1 MTEDRERLQ
10 IMNSEVVQSTFQP
23 TQGEFSPNQ
32 SIGDIIKRTNNL
44 SAEEVELI
52 LSYQRDHGVK
62 FGEAAVALGLAQQE
76 DVLWA
81 LAQQFHYPYSSKS
94 SGTMSDELVVAN
106 KPFSDQA
113 EILRGIRDQIISG
126 LYQSGD
132 MRRRALAIV
141 SASSGD
147 GKSFLAANLA
157 VVLAQLTGRTLIID
171 CDMRTPRQ
179 HEIFRVDNTSGL
191 SAILSGRAE
200 GNVLRHVKNYPGLY
214 VLPVGIV
221 PPNPLELLQRPA
233 FGMLVNDLVGKF
245 DHVVIDTPSV
255 SQGVDARVIAAV
267 AGAAMVVARKD
278 KTRTDALNAL
288 VTPLIARKGIKM
300 VGVVMNEFS

>member
-1 MTEDRERLQ
+1 
-10 IMNSEVVQSTFQP
+10 MNSEVIQSQFQS
-23 TQGEFSPNQ
+23 TQGEFSSNQ

-44 SAEEVELI
+44 SAEEVERI
-52 LSYQRDHGVK
+52 LAYQRDHGVK

-81 LAQQFHYPYSSKS
+81 LAQQFHYPYSGKS
-94 SGTMSDELVVAN
+94 SGNLSEELVVAN

-113 EILRGIRDQIISG
+113 EIFRGIRDQLISNVF
-126 LYQSGD
+126 LPSD
-132 MRRRALAIV
+132 ARRRALAVV
-141 SASSGD
+141 SADSGD
-147 GKSFLAANLA
+147 GKSFLAANMA
-157 VVLAQLTGRTLIID
+157 VVLAQLTGRTLLID
-171 CDMRTPRQ
+171 CDMRSPRQ

-233 FGMLVNDLVGKF
+233 FGMLINDLATKF
-245 DHVVIDTPSV
+245 DHVIIDTPSAA
-255 SQGVDARVIAAV
+255 QGVDARVIAAV
-267 AGAAMVVARKD
+267 AGAALAVARKD
-278 KTRTDALNAL
+278 KTRTESLGALIS
-288 VTPLIARKGIKM
+288 PLASRKGIKM
-300 VGVVMNEFS
+300 VGVVMNEF